1 MAERALDKTSKKAA
15 GAATKV
21 TGNKNGQL
29 ALAVSGIG
37 MIVAGVLV
45 AVFFNNFFIVGIS
58 IAIAGVIGL
67 GTLHP
72 KVQSWIDEK
81 ANIPSAEQAPA
92 ISGRFRALGCP
103 DISRKASVVFEGN
116 GVGGDVHF
124 RLVFGKVDIA
134 GVSANRGSQVD
145 TARVA
150 RAEVLLVDRA
160 AAARTVEDHD
170 NDSDWFAPK

>member
-1 MAERALDKTSKKAA
+1 MADKSPFDLHSPIDWLKWIGRNAKRMLIFILGVSVLLAGVAMLALPGPGLVVIIAGLVILATEFTWAERALDKTSKKAA

-21 TGNKNGQL
+21 TGNKNGRL

-72 KVQSWIDEK
+72 RVQSWIDEK
-81 ANIPSAEQAPA
+81 ANIPS
-92 ISGRFRALGCP
+92 G
-103 DISRKASVVFEGN
+103 
-116 GVGGDVHF
+116 
-124 RLVFGKVDIA
+124 
-134 GVSANRGSQVD
+134 
-145 TARVA
+145 
-150 RAEVLLVDRA
+150 
-160 AAARTVEDHD
+160 
-170 NDSDWFAPK
+170 